1 MNIHQ
6 EILAKSEQNGRICLY
21 QHLKN
26 VADIA
31 RVVANHQCLDE
42 EIAVE
47 GALLHDIGKISP
59 LFQQSI
65 ASPDSKRPGAV
76 FRHEIASLFFIS
88 LVKAEHRNA
97 VIDMVVA
104 HHKSMY
110 KDVRELGI
118 LDLDDNMDN
127 CFRAHSRGF
136 EEWSHIALEILESL
150 GMETHEVSLGE
161 AEDNYK
167 YVIDYC
173 ENRSKGCSEWR
184 GLLMAADHMAS
195 AMETEFEMPLD
206 KLFIKP
212 DLSFYDRRNELY
224 PLSMI
229 SADSVKK
236 HTLVTAP
243 TGAGKTDFLMRR
255 CRGRVFYT
263 LPFQASIN
271 AMYDRIK
278 NDLSDTDA
286 QIYLLH
292 AASKLKVEGNKVEEC
307 IMQRHVGASV
317 KVLTPHQMA
326 SIVFG
331 IKGYEAMALD
341 LRGCDVILDE
351 IHTYSDVMQSIVLRI
366 IEILVALDCRIH
378 VGTATMPTVLYE
390 KILELLGGP
399 EAVYEVQLD
408 ANTLQSFNRH
418 QISLVSKENL

>member
-47 GALLHDIGKISP
+47 GALLHDIGKTSP

-118 LDLDDNMDN
+118 LDLDDNMD
-127 CFRAHSRGF
+127 CFGEHSRGF
-136 EEWSHIALEILESL
+136 EDWSHIALEILESL
-150 GMETHEVSLGE
+150 GMKTHVVSLEE
-161 AEDNYK
+161 AEENYG

-173 ENRSKGCSEWR
+173 ENKSKGCSEWR

-229 SADSVKK
+229 SADNSSK

-243 TGAGKTDFLMRR
+243 TGAGKTDFLLRR

-271 AMYDRIK
+271 AITGHRTKRICVGR
-278 NDLSDTDA
+278 
-286 QIYLLH
+286 
-292 AASKLKVEGNKVEEC
+292 LK
-307 IMQRHVGASV
+307 M
-317 KVLTPHQMA
+317 L
-326 SIVFG
+326 
-331 IKGYEAMALD
+331 
-341 LRGCDVILDE
+341 
-351 IHTYSDVMQSIVLRI
+351 
-366 IEILVALDCRIH
+366 
-378 VGTATMPTVLYE
+378 
-390 KILELLGGP
+390 
-399 EAVYEVQLD
+399 
-408 ANTLQSFNRH
+408 
-418 QISLVSKENL
+418 